1 MSVSI
6 LGHAVHRSEDPRF
19 LRGEARYVDD
29 IEVAGGLV
37 ASFVRSHHAHARIVS
52 IDADAAR
59 RAPGV
64 VAVFTAADLDLP
76 PSPAGRRAALA
87 RPRLAAGVVRYV
99 GEPLAVVVAESA
111 AAAVDARELVDVD
124 YEPLPAVVDP
134 IAATEEGAPLLFPD
148 HGSNVV
154 SDGGAADEDPLEGAD
169 VVVRARLVNQRVAP
183 VPLEPNAALAVPEPG
198 GGLTI
203 YASTQ
208 SPFGVRREVASAL
221 GLEEEAVRVVA
232 PDVGGGFGAKGGAYP
247 EQIVV
252 AALAHRLGRP
262 VRWAETRS
270 ENLVGMTHG
279 RAQVQD
285 VELGAR
291 RDGTIVGLRA
301 RALTDVGAY
310 SWRGTFL
317 PGVTRVMAS
326 GVYRIPRIAFRPMA
340 VVTNTTPTG
349 PYRGAGRPEA
359 AALLERSMD
368 LLAAELGMD
377 PVEIRRRNFISPDQ
391 FPYQS
396 PTGASYDSGDYAK
409 ALDRALE
416 LVGYQE
422 LRAEQRARVDAGSP
436 RLLGIGLSCYA
447 EISGVGSEYGSVAV
461 APDGSVTVVTGSSP
475 HGQGH
480 ETAFAQIAASVL
492 GVDFARVRVVHSDT
506 GTVPRGVGTFGS
518 RSGQLGGSAVMGA
531 GDAVLARA
539 RELAADLLEASVD
552 DIVQLE
558 GGRFGVAGVPARA
571 LDWADLA
578 GAGEEA
584 GTPLRSEFDF
594 EQEPTFPFG
603 AHVAVVEVDIET
615 GLVDLL
621 RFVAVDDCGNLIN
634 PMIVEG
640 QIHGGLAQG
649 VAQALFE
656 AVSYDADGNPLT
668 TTLVDYLVPSA
679 ADLPSWET
687 AHTVTPTPRNP
698 LGAKGVGESGT
709 TGSTPAVQNAVI
721 DALSPFGAKHLD
733 MPLTP
738 ERVWDA
744 IQAGRPSPAPRR

>member
-19 LRGEARYVDD
+19 LKGEARYVDD

-270 ENLVGMTHG
+270 ENLVG
-279 RAQVQD
+279 
-285 VELGAR
+285 
-291 RDGTIVGLRA
+291 I
-301 RALTDVGAY
+301 TDVGAY

-422 LRAEQRARVDAGSP
+422 LRAEQRARVEDRKST
-436 RLLGIGLSCYA
+436 RLNSQ
-447 EISGVGSEYGSVAV
+447 SR
-461 APDGSVTVVTGSSP
+461 
-475 HGQGH
+475 GQ
-480 ETAFAQIAASVL
+480 
-492 GVDFARVRVVHSDT
+492 
-506 GTVPRGVGTFGS
+506 
-518 RSGQLGGSAVMGA
+518 
-531 GDAVLARA
+531 
-539 RELAADLLEASVD
+539 
-552 DIVQLE
+552 
-558 GGRFGVAGVPARA
+558 
-571 LDWADLA
+571 
-578 GAGEEA
+578 
-584 GTPLRSEFDF
+584 
-594 EQEPTFPFG
+594 
-603 AHVAVVEVDIET
+603 
-615 GLVDLL
+615 
-621 RFVAVDDCGNLIN
+621 
-634 PMIVEG
+634 
-640 QIHGGLAQG
+640 
-649 VAQALFE
+649 
-656 AVSYDADGNPLT
+656 
-668 TTLVDYLVPSA
+668 
-679 ADLPSWET
+679 
-687 AHTVTPTPRNP
+687 
-698 LGAKGVGESGT
+698 
-709 TGSTPAVQNAVI
+709 
-721 DALSPFGAKHLD
+721 
-733 MPLTP
+733 
-738 ERVWDA
+738 
-744 IQAGRPSPAPRR
+744 

>member
-1 MSVSI
+1 MVDPRAAVSTSTARAACSSSSSEGTPVDCR
-6 LGHAVHRSEDPRF
+6 GHVCLDPRPCRPPQRRSPLPQRRSPLRGRHRGGRGAGRLVCPVPSRPRQDRVDRCRRRPPGARRRGGVHRRRPRP
-19 LRGEARYVDD
+19 
-29 IEVAGGLV
+29 
-37 ASFVRSHHAHARIVS
+37 
-52 IDADAAR
+52 AAV
-59 RAPGV
+59 P
-64 VAVFTAADLDLP
+64 
-76 PSPAGRRAALA
+76 GRRAALA

-422 LRAEQRARVDAGSP
+422 LRAEQRARVEDRKST
-436 RLLGIGLSCYA
+436 RLNSQ
-447 EISGVGSEYGSVAV
+447 SR
-461 APDGSVTVVTGSSP
+461 
-475 HGQGH
+475 GQ
-480 ETAFAQIAASVL
+480 
-492 GVDFARVRVVHSDT
+492 
-506 GTVPRGVGTFGS
+506 
-518 RSGQLGGSAVMGA
+518 
-531 GDAVLARA
+531 
-539 RELAADLLEASVD
+539 
-552 DIVQLE
+552 
-558 GGRFGVAGVPARA
+558 
-571 LDWADLA
+571 
-578 GAGEEA
+578 
-584 GTPLRSEFDF
+584 
-594 EQEPTFPFG
+594 
-603 AHVAVVEVDIET
+603 
-615 GLVDLL
+615 
-621 RFVAVDDCGNLIN
+621 
-634 PMIVEG
+634 
-640 QIHGGLAQG
+640 
-649 VAQALFE
+649 
-656 AVSYDADGNPLT
+656 
-668 TTLVDYLVPSA
+668 
-679 ADLPSWET
+679 
-687 AHTVTPTPRNP
+687 
-698 LGAKGVGESGT
+698 
-709 TGSTPAVQNAVI
+709 
-721 DALSPFGAKHLD
+721 
-733 MPLTP
+733 
-738 ERVWDA
+738 
-744 IQAGRPSPAPRR
+744 